1 MTPARMDA
9 SESLELSGEQKRWA
23 LAAAVLFLLAIG
35 FLGFA
40 FSEGAM
46 LTFAVGWVLLQIF
59 GYGGALKF
67 GKGDV
72 AHPLFKTQVML
83 HLIALMLLVAVV
95 FRGPQ

>member
-1 MTPARMDA
+1 M
-9 SESLELSGEQKRWA
+9 
-23 LAAAVLFLLAIG
+23 
-35 FLGFA
+35 
-40 FSEGAM
+40 
-46 LTFAVGWVLLQIF
+46 LLQIF